1 MISSSLILNNRER
14 VELMGFWYF
23 LILFIGLFLIIRALI
38 KHPINIFKRVTTLF
52 LGVCMIA
59 FSLFMFQDGSAEIV
73 DNVLKSLNI
82 NL

>member
-1 MISSSLILNNRER
+1 MLYL
-14 VELMGFWYF
+14 GFWYF
-23 LILFIGLFLIIRALI
+23 LILFIGLFLIIRSLI
-38 KHPINIFKRVTTLF
+38 KRPINLFKRLTTLL

-73 DNVLKSLNI
+73 DNLLKSLNI